1 MQRNGVAVFAKI
13 ICYLVFKC
21 RADSYSVAF
30 AGMIQNIICGN
41 NLRSACKIQNIRRG
55 GAHFGYLHFKAGCKE
70 WSRTAPVRKEI
81 GQKTA
86 FFRQFFRSI
95 RIGTAESVSDWF
107 SMQTTLLTCQHGA
120 GGGAWADLLETRP
133 LEVRPPGQLLLLQD
147 LVLDLRLLVELVEGV
162 DNDGDGEG
170 DDEDAD
176 DGATGADHLSWAQK
190 NVKCGFKAENGS
202 KVRFSPNHVLG
213 VMSP

>member
-1 MQRNGVAVFAKI
+1 MAQ
-13 ICYLVFKC
+13 
-21 RADSYSVAF
+21 
-30 AGMIQNIICGN
+30 
-41 NLRSACKIQNIRRG
+41 LRSGKKSG
-55 GAHFGYLHFKAGCKE
+55 
-70 WSRTAPVRKEI
+70 
-81 GQKTA
+81 KTA
-86 FFRQFFRSI
+86 FFRDIFRADRRCGFF
-95 RIGTAESVSDWF
+95 AESVSDWF

-133 LEVRPPGQLLLLQD
+133 LEVRPARQLLLLQD

-176 DGATGADHLSWAQK
+176 NGAAGTDHLSWT
-190 NVKCGFKAENGS
+190 S
-202 KVRFSPNHVLG
+202 KLGKGGKKQGQVICSPNQVLG